1 MSVMTTTE
9 KAGYDSAV
17 TKLAGISTGAD
28 VTSAALVTAGTTT
41 ADVAA
46 AALAKICGYTQIAKG
61 TLTLGTGAVLS
72 LTDASFA
79 GKTASGRGDL
89 QGAAG
94 VLGIVAGSFASSGAE
109 TGTGAGQ
116 AGLGSA
122 AASGQPYNVSDFPGQ
137 NQFAQC
143 VLLTSDRKPIP
154 LVQMVAGSITD
165 ATAEV
170 YGYLAFR
177 SDLGADAKWRLRF
190 YYRRSADGLEAP
202 FTPTISLANCWLE
215 VPENFL
221 APTLAPGFGL
231 SQTTAGP
238 AVSPIP
244 TLDKVP
250 APVAAVAFASQQI
263 TGLSDGL
270 LETDGVALGQIENP
284 FNTIQLTD
292 DFNGSVAGKYQWTS
306 SASGTG
312 AAATVTVTGQDT
324 THAGVIQIS
333 TGTTAPGRAA
343 HVPGGNLQFTFGSGS
358 AVRCEHLIQL
368 PVLSTTGVQQYIY
381 QVGLMD
387 TVTGD
392 QANGIYFEA
401 DIATDTHWR
410 VCTASASTRTKTN
423 TTVTIVAATW
433 YRLTLLKAEGST
445 SWTFQIQGVDTGITN
460 STNLPTT
467 ALYPFDVII
476 SSVGTTAK
484 TALKDIVR
492 HRQHFATPRG

>member
-79 GKTASGRGDL
+79 GKTAGGRGDL

-94 VLGIVAGSFASSGAE
+94 VLGIVAGSFASSSAE

-170 YGYLAFR
+170 YGYLGFR

-238 AVSPIP
+238 AISPIP

-250 APVAAVAFASQQI
+250 APVAAVAGNAQEA
-263 TGLSDGL
+263 TGWADPTAAQSLATRAYVDAKQRMLATWGL
-270 LETDGVALGQIENP
+270 TAAPATTANRFPFLGAISAAPTANQFNSEFVSPVAQ
-284 FNTIQLTD
+284 TIAGI
-292 DFNGSVAGKYQWTS
+292 FVAVRGSVVATTLACTVLINGVS
-306 SASGTG
+306 SAC
-312 AAATVTVTGQDT
+312 TVT
-324 THAGVIQIS
+324 
-333 TGTTAPGRAA
+333 
-343 HVPGGNLQFTFGSGS
+343 LGSS
-358 AVRCEHLIQL
+358 A
-368 PVLSTTGVQQYIY
+368 T
-381 QVGLMD
+381 
-387 TVTGD
+387 
-392 QANGIYFEA
+392 
-401 DIATDTHWR
+401 
-410 VCTASASTRTKTN
+410 TASATGFS
-423 TTVTIVAATW
+423 VAVAAGDVVGM
-433 YRLTLLKAEGST
+433 LLVEGAA
-445 SWTFQIQGVDTGITN
+445 
-460 STNLPTT
+460 T
-467 ALYPFDVII
+467 AQAAFNCTIAV
-476 SSVGTTAK
+476 SSK
-484 TALKDIVR
+484 S
-492 HRQHFATPRG
+492 